1 MPAFQLARG
10 MRGERSQCKTQ
21 VLVDIERARDVLPVV
36 GAVLRLVG
44 FAIEHPMVDEELA
57 PLVIA
62 VAAEQRVVEVEECQA
77 HAGARSLTAM

>member
-10 MRGERSQCKTQ
+10 VLGERSQCKTQ
-21 VLVDIERARDVLPVV
+21 ILVDIERTRDVLLVV
-36 GAVLRLVG
+36 GAVLRFIG
-44 FAIEHPMVDEELA
+44 FALEHSMVDEELA
-57 PLVIA
+57 PLVVA